1 MNKLKD
7 SLLIL
12 RKSKGLV
19 QKDLAAHLNMSISA
33 YNKYEVGN
41 AEPTINNLILLADF
55 YSVSLD
61 ELVGREFRKDS
72 KELQDILIKKQIETN
87 LKPIIKEVISEI
99 VDQKDDEIK
108 ETVFE
113 RLNIRQ

>member
-1 MNKLKD
+1 MNKLKEN
-7 SLLIL
+7 LLML

-41 AEPTINNLILLADF
+41 AEPTINNLISIADF

-61 ELVGREFRKDS
+61 ELVGREFRKES
-72 KELQDILIKKQIETN
+72 KELHNILMKKEIESKIK
-87 LKPIIKEVISEI
+87 PVVKEVISEI
-99 VDQKDDEIK
+99 INEKENEIK
-108 ETVFE
+108 ETV
-113 RLNIRQ
+113 LKKLDI